1 MSLREDVDLLLR
13 VPLFESVDPVRLE
26 VLAFSAERITFSTG
40 DALVQAG
47 AVQSA
52 ALLLMSG
59 SAVMMAEGADGAPA
73 IGRLDAGDVI
83 GETALMTPG
92 PAKINVRAASDGA
105 YLKISHEL
113 FERLLAEFPEIG
125 DGMVRGARGRLSDLA
140 DDLGK
145 LAARFPAQTSK
156 PIS

>member
-13 VPLFESVDPVRLE
+13 VPLFETVDPIRLE
-26 VLAFSAERITFSTG
+26 VLAFSAERLAFSTG
-40 DALVQAG
+40 DTLVEAG

-73 IGRLDAGDVI
+73 IGRLDAGDII
-83 GETALMTPG
+83 GETALMAPG
-92 PAKINVRAASDGA
+92 PAKITVRAASDGVC
-105 YLKISHEL
+105 LKISHDL
-113 FERLLAEFPEIG
+113 FERLLGEFPEIG
-125 DGMVRGARGRLSDLA
+125 DGMVRGARTRLSDLA

-145 LAARFPAQTSK
+145 LAARFPAKTSG
-156 PIS
+156 SS